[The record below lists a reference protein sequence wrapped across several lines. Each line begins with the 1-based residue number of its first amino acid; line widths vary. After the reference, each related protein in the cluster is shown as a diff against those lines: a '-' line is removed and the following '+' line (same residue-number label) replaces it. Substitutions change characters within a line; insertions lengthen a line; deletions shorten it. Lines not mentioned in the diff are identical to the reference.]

1 MPPTSRMFKKA
12 KVRLLTRGAQNCDAI
27 SAAVYRAATV
37 RERDSKGLFQH
48 PARLLL
54 ILSVAASLLAQD
66 GDQQLL
72 TRPPVLQLTLKH
84 AVELALTPEGSTR
97 VKLAEEDLKQAES
110 RSGESRAALLPDF
123 EGSLEYQNET
133 TNLKAFGLTFPHIP
147 IPGFVIPTFVG
158 PYGVLD
164 ARASVNQSVFDFSA
178 IRRYQASKVAIEAT
192 KADNEGTNDQVSDQ
206 VARAYL
212 AGLRAQASLDTQRAN
227 VDLSESLLRLA
238 QQQKAAGTGT
248 GIEITRAEVQLAND
262 RQAMLVAENDVDRT
276 LLQLLK
282 VIGLKL
288 DSPVQL
294 VDKLSYIPV
303 SDMGPAQALATAS
316 QHRAELRAQQR
327 REQNARLNYSA
338 TKLERLP
345 SIGAFANYGDIGTS
359 FGSALP
365 TRSVG
370 ASLKIPI
377 FGGGRR
383 DARRAESASQFRQ
396 ESIRT
401 ADLRDQIELDVRVAI
416 DSLHSADAQV
426 KAAEVGLT
434 LAEQEVAQAER
445 RYKAGVSNSVE
456 VTDAQTRLARA
467 RDNRINALYNYNL
480 ARIDLGTAT
489 GTIQSMIQ

>member
-1 MPPTSRMFKKA
+1 MPRTKF
-12 KVRLLTRGAQNCDAI
+12 LLAL
-27 SAAVYRAATV
+27 AVAV
-37 RERDSKGLFQH
+37 
-48 PARLLL
+48 P
-54 ILSVAASLLAQD
+54 LLAQS
-66 GDQQLL
+66 GDQQLI
-72 TRPPVLQLTLKH
+72 TRPAVLSLTLRQ
-84 AVELALTPEGSTR
+84 AVQLALAPEGSTR

-110 RSGESRAALLPDF
+110 RSDESRAALLPDF
-123 EGSLEYQNET
+123 EGYVEYQNET
-133 TNLKAFGLTFPHIP
+133 VNLAAYGFNFTHIP
-147 IPGFVIPTFVG
+147 IPGFSIPSFVG
-158 PYGVLD
+158 PFGVLD
-164 ARASVNQSVFDFSA
+164 ARASVNQTVFDFSA

-192 KADNEGTNDQVSDQ
+192 KADNEGTNDQVTDQ

-212 AGLRAQASLDTQRAN
+212 AGLRAQASLDTERAN
-227 VDLSESLLRLA
+227 VELSESLLRLA

-262 RQAMLVAENDVDRT
+262 RQALLVAQNDLDRT
-276 LLQLLK
+276 RLQLLK

-288 DSPVQL
+288 DNPVEL
-294 VDKLSYIPV
+294 VDRLSYIPMDDV
-303 SDMGPAQALATAS
+303 EPAQALVTAR
-316 QHRAELRAQQR
+316 QHRAELRAQR
-327 REQNARLNYSA
+327 HREDNARLNFSA

-345 SIGAFANYGDIGTS
+345 SIGAFANYGEIGTS
-359 FGSALP
+359 ITSALP

-377 FGGGRR
+377 FDGGRR
-383 DARRAESASQFRQ
+383 DARRAETASQFRQ

-426 KAAEVGLT
+426 KAAEEGLS
-434 LAEQEVAQAER
+434 LSEMEVAQAER

-467 RDNRINALYNYNL
+467 RDNRVNALYNYNL

>member
-1 MPPTSRMFKKA
+1 MPCNK
-12 KVRLLTRGAQNCDAI
+12 LLFVL
-27 SAAVYRAATV
+27 AAA
-37 RERDSKGLFQH
+37 
-48 PARLLL
+48 P
-54 ILSVAASLLAQD
+54 LLAQD
-66 GDQQLL
+66 ADQQLL
-72 TRPPVLQLTLKH
+72 TRPPVLQLSLKQ
-84 AVELALTPEGSTR
+84 AVQLALAPEGSTR

-110 RSGESRAALLPDF
+110 RADQSRAALLPDL
-123 EGSLEYQNET
+123 EGSIQYQNET
-133 TNLKAFGLTFPHIP
+133 TNLAAFGLKFPKLP

-164 ARASVNQSVFDFSA
+164 TRATVNQTVFDFST
-178 IRRYQASKVAIEAT
+178 IRRYQASKVAVEAT
-192 KADNEGTNDQVSDQ
+192 KADNEGTHDQVTDQ

-212 AGLRAQASLDTQRAN
+212 AGLRAQASLDTERAN
-227 VDLSESLLRLA
+227 VELSESLLRLA

-262 RQAMLVAENDVDRT
+262 RQALLVAENDLDRT
-276 LLQLLK
+276 RLQLLK

-288 DSPVQL
+288 DNPVEL
-294 VDKLSYIPV
+294 VDRLSYI
-303 SDMGPAQALATAS
+303 SMEDIAPAQALATAN

-327 REQNARLNYSA
+327 REENARLNFSA

-345 SIGAFANYGDIGTS
+345 SLSAFANYGDIGS
-359 FGSALP
+359 SVSNALP

-377 FGGGRR
+377 FDGGRR

-401 ADLRDQIELDVRVAI
+401 ADLHDQIELDVRVAI

-426 KAAEVGLT
+426 KAAQEGLT
-434 LAEQEVAQAER
+434 LAENEVAQAER

-467 RDNRINALYNYNL
+467 RDNRVNALYNYNL

>member
-1 MPPTSRMFKKA
+1 MPPTK
-12 KVRLLTRGAQNCDAI
+12 
-27 SAAVYRAATV
+27 
-37 RERDSKGLFQH
+37 
-48 PARLLL
+48 LLL
-54 ILSVAASLLAQD
+54 ILACSAALLAQD

-72 TRPPVLQLTLKH
+72 TRPPILKLTLKQ
-84 AVELALTPEGSTR
+84 AVQLALAPEGSTR

-110 RSGESRAALLPDF
+110 RADESRAALLPDF
-123 EGSLEYQNET
+123 EGYVEYQNET
-133 TNLKAFGLTFPHIP
+133 ANLEAFGFNFKNIFKDIP
-147 IPGFVIPTFVG
+147 IPGFAIPSFVG
-158 PYGVLD
+158 PFGVLD
-164 ARASVNQSVFDFSA
+164 ARGSVNQTVFDFSA

-192 KADNEGTNDQVSDQ
+192 KADNEGTHDQVTDQ

-227 VDLSESLLRLA
+227 VELSESLLRLA

-262 RQAMLVAENDVDRT
+262 RQALLVAQNDVDRT
-276 LLQLLK
+276 SLQLLK

-288 DSPVQL
+288 DNPVEL
-294 VDKLSYIPV
+294 TDRLSYVPV
-303 SDMGPAQALATAS
+303 DNVAPAQALATAS

-327 REQNARLNYSA
+327 REENARLNYSA

-345 SIGAFANYGDIGTS
+345 SVSAFANYGDIGS
-359 FGSALP
+359 SMYSALP
-365 TRSVG
+365 TRTVG

-377 FGGGRR
+377 FDGGRR
-383 DARRAESASQFRQ
+383 DARRSESASQFRQ

-426 KAAEVGLT
+426 KAAEEGLS
-434 LAEQEVAQAER
+434 LAEMEVAQAER

-467 RDNRINALYNYNL
+467 RDNRVNALYNYNL

>member
-1 MPPTSRMFKKA
+1 MPRTK
-12 KVRLLTRGAQNCDAI
+12 
-27 SAAVYRAATV
+27 
-37 RERDSKGLFQH
+37 
-48 PARLLL
+48 LLL
-54 ILSVAASLLAQD
+54 FLAAAAPLLAQD
-66 GDQQLL
+66 GNQQLL
-72 TRPPVLQLTLKH
+72 TRPPVLQLSLKQ
-84 AVELALTPEGSTR
+84 AVQLALAPEGSTR

-110 RSGESRAALLPDF
+110 RADQSRAALLPDF
-123 EGSLEYQNET
+123 EGSLQYQNET
-133 TNLKAFGLTFPHIP
+133 ANLKAFGFDFTKIP

-158 PYGVLD
+158 PFSVLD
-164 ARASVNQSVFDFSA
+164 ARASVNQTVFDFSS
-178 IRRYQASKVAIEAT
+178 IRRYQASKVAVEAT
-192 KADNEGTNDQVSDQ
+192 KADNEGTNDQVTDQ

-212 AGLRAQASLDTQRAN
+212 AGLRAQASVDTQRAN
-227 VDLSESLLRLA
+227 VELSESLLRLA

-262 RQAMLVAENDVDRT
+262 RQALLVAENDLDRT
-276 LLQLLK
+276 RLQLLK

-288 DSPVQL
+288 DNPVEL
-294 VDKLSYIPV
+294 VDRLAYIPMDSV
-303 SDMGPAQALATAS
+303 DPAQALATAS

-327 REQNARLNYSA
+327 REENARLSASA

-345 SIGAFANYGDIGTS
+345 SVSAFANYGDIGTS
-359 FGSALP
+359 VYSALP
-365 TRSVG
+365 TRSIG
-370 ASLKIPI
+370 ASVKIPI
-377 FGGGRR
+377 FDGGRR
-383 DARRAESASQFRQ
+383 DARRVESASLFRS

-426 KAAEVGLT
+426 KAAEEGLT
-434 LAEQEVAQAER
+434 LAENEVAQAER

-489 GTIQSMIQ
+489 GTIQSMIH

>member
-1 MPPTSRMFKKA
+1 MPRTK
-12 KVRLLTRGAQNCDAI
+12 
-27 SAAVYRAATV
+27 
-37 RERDSKGLFQH
+37 
-48 PARLLL
+48 LLL
-54 ILSVAASLLAQD
+54 LLAGSTALLAQD

-72 TRPPVLQLTLKH
+72 TRPPILKLTLKQ
-84 AVELALTPEGSTR
+84 AVQLALAPEGSTR

-110 RSGESRAALLPDF
+110 RADESRAALLPDF
-123 EGSLEYQNET
+123 EGYVQYENQT
-133 TNLKAFGLTFPHIP
+133 TNLAAYGLTFPKIP
-147 IPGFVIPTFVG
+147 IPGFTIPTFVG

-164 ARASVNQSVFDFSA
+164 ARASVNQTVFDFSA

-212 AGLRAQASLDTQRAN
+212 AGLRAQASLDTQHAN
-227 VDLSESLLRLA
+227 VELSESLLRLA

-262 RQAMLVAENDVDRT
+262 RQALLVAQNDVDRT
-276 LLQLLK
+276 SLQLLK

-288 DSPVQL
+288 DNPVEL
-294 VDKLSYIPV
+294 VDRLSYIAV
-303 SDMGPAQALATAS
+303 DFVEPAQALATAT

-327 REQNARLNYSA
+327 RQDNARLNFSA

-345 SIGAFANYGDIGTS
+345 SLGAFANYGEIGS
-359 FGSALP
+359 SISSALP

-377 FGGGRR
+377 FDGGRR

-416 DSLHSADAQV
+416 DSLHSADGQV
-426 KAAEVGLT
+426 KAAEEGLT
-434 LAEQEVAQAER
+434 LAENEVAQAER
-445 RYKAGVSNSVE
+445 RYKAGVSS
-456 VTDAQTRLARA
+456 TRYITTTSLASTSALPPERFRA
-467 RDNRINALYNYNL
+467 
-480 ARIDLGTAT
+480 
-489 GTIQSMIQ
+489 

>member
-1 MPPTSRMFKKA
+1 MRSA
-12 KVRLLTRGAQNCDAI
+12 KFLFAI
-27 SAAVYRAATV
+27 VVTV
-37 RERDSKGLFQH
+37 
-48 PARLLL
+48 P
-54 ILSVAASLLAQD
+54 LLAQD
-66 GDQQLL
+66 GDQKLL
-72 TRPPVLQLTLKH
+72 TRSPVLQLSLKQ
-84 AVELALTPEGSTR
+84 AVQLALAPEGSTR

-110 RSGESRAALLPDF
+110 RADESRAALLPDL
-123 EGSLEYQNET
+123 EGYVQYQNET
-133 TNLKAFGLTFPHIP
+133 ADLAAYGFHFPHIP

-158 PYGVLD
+158 PFSVLD
-164 ARASVNQSVFDFSA
+164 ARATVNQTLFDFSA
-178 IRRYQASKVAIEAT
+178 IRRFQAAKVAVEAT
-192 KADNEGTNDQVSDQ
+192 KADNEGTNDQVTDQ

-212 AGLRAQASLDTQRAN
+212 AGLRAQASVDTQRAN
-227 VDLSESLLRLA
+227 VELSESLLRLA
-238 QQQKAAGTGT
+238 EQQKSAGTGT

-262 RQAMLVAENDVDRT
+262 RQALLVSENDLDRAR
-276 LLQLLK
+276 LQLLK

-288 DSPVQL
+288 DNPVEL
-294 VDKLSYIPV
+294 VDRLSYIPMDSV
-303 SDMGPAQALATAS
+303 EPAQALATAI

-327 REQNARLNYSA
+327 REQNARLNFSA

-345 SIGAFANYGDIGTS
+345 SVSAFANYGDIGTS
-359 FGSALP
+359 VYSALP

-377 FGGGRR
+377 FDGGRR
-383 DARRAESASQFRQ
+383 DARRAENASQFRS

-401 ADLRDQIELDVRVAI
+401 ADLHDQIELDVRVAI

-426 KAAEVGLT
+426 KAAEDGLA
-434 LAEQEVAQAER
+434 LAEKEVAQAER
-445 RYKAGVSNSVE
+445 RYKAGVTNSVE

>member
-1 MPPTSRMFKKA
+1 MPRT
-12 KVRLLTRGAQNCDAI
+12 RLIFFMA
-27 SAAVYRAATV
+27 AAV
-37 RERDSKGLFQH
+37 
-48 PARLLL
+48 P
-54 ILSVAASLLAQD
+54 LLAQEAN
-66 GDQQLL
+66 QQLL
-72 TRPPVLQLTLKH
+72 TRPPVLQLSLKQ
-84 AVELALTPEGSTR
+84 AVQLALAPEGSTR
-97 VKLAEEDLKQAES
+97 VKLAEEDLKQAED
-110 RSGESRAALLPDF
+110 RSAESRAALLPDF
-123 EGSLEYQNET
+123 EGSIQYQNET
-133 TNLKAFGLTFPHIP
+133 ANLAAFGFNFKNIFKDIP
-147 IPGFVIPTFVG
+147 IPGFSIPTFVG
-158 PYGVLD
+158 PFSVLD
-164 ARASVNQSVFDFSA
+164 ARASVNQTVFDFSS

-192 KADNEGTNDQVSDQ
+192 KADNEGTHDQVTDQ

-227 VDLSESLLRLA
+227 VELSESLLRLA

-262 RQAMLVAENDVDRT
+262 RQALLVAENDVDRT
-276 LLQLLK
+276 RLQLLK

-288 DSPVQL
+288 DNPVEL
-294 VDKLSYIPV
+294 VDRLSYIPMDSV
-303 SDMGPAQALATAS
+303 DPAQALATAD

-327 REQNARLNYSA
+327 REENARLNFSA

-345 SIGAFANYGDIGTS
+345 SVSAFANYGDIGTS
-359 FGSALP
+359 VYSALP
-365 TRSVG
+365 TRSIG
-370 ASLKIPI
+370 ATVKIPV
-377 FGGGRR
+377 FDGGRR

-401 ADLRDQIELDVRVAI
+401 ADLHDQIELDVRVAI

-426 KAAEVGLT
+426 KAAEEGLT
-434 LAEQEVAQAER
+434 LAEMEVAQAER